1 MFEQGRFLSSFL
13 FQDFQELSLDLSM
26 SLILISL
33 NIGRQNYDHSACSQK
48 RTCVCRAR
56 VLVYFLAYIV

>member
-13 FQDFQELSLDLSM
+13 FQVYRELCLSM

-48 RTCVCRAR
+48 RACVCRAR
-56 VLVYFLAYIV
+56 LLVYLLAYML

>member
-1 MFEQGRFLSSFL
+1 MFGQGRFLSSFL
-13 FQDFQELSLDLSM
+13 FQVFRDLSLFT

-48 RTCVCRAR
+48 QTCVCRAR
-56 VLVYFLAYIV
+56 LLVYILAYML